1 MSKTTGKQHDKP
13 ILWGAPGS
21 GYSGR
26 IRSYLIKK
34 GIPYQQIFPG
44 HPRFQQEIIPLIGY
58 FVMPV
63 MELTDGTLI
72 QDSSPSRSGPD
83 FPSRSSMSRT
93 PTRRLRWERST
104 RATPPPWSRQI
115 TSARL

>member
-1 MSKTTGKQHDKP
+1 MKFKTTGKRHEKP

-44 HPRFQQEIIPLIGY
+44 NPRFQQEIIPLIGY

-63 MELTDGTLI
+63 MELIDGTLI
-72 QDSSPSRSGPD
+72 QDSSEALIHFEAQHPENSLI
-83 FPSRSSMSRT
+83 
-93 PTRRLRWERST
+93 PTSPQQ
-104 RATPPPWSRQI
+104 RAIAWLLAFSVPK
-115 TSARL
+115 